1 MGRKQRKRSSKKD
14 GVGEGCTG
22 QTKNQ
27 NADIKN
33 WGKRRQKGGEVWSG
47 DSIGPGQ
54 ASSRSDANTDLSPVT
69 SPVRLWGFRAI
80 AAGVI
85 PLLFFLLAEVL
96 LRLVGYGF
104 EPGMFER
111 CQVGGSSAYCDNVEF
126 SWRFFPRGI
135 ARQCDPFVFP
145 STKGKGIYRIFVL
158 GESAAKGEPEGAFC
172 FARFLRVML
181 RAAYPGVNFE
191 VANVSM
197 AAINSH
203 VVLQIAKDC
212 AAHET
217 DMFVVYLG
225 NNEVT
230 GPYGAGTVFA
240 PLSDKLWLI
249 RAGIAAKRTRIGQ
262 LVGQLVGGFGAGGDQ
277 SGIWRGLEMY
287 LDRQVRAD
295 DRELEIVYRHY
306 RRNVEDIVRVAGK
319 VDAKVLLCTVG
330 SNLKDCPPFASL
342 HKRDF
347 GGTEKQKWDELYHKG
362 VELEATG
369 RYAEAAELYRQAAA
383 VDDAYAELHFRL
395 GRCLRAI
402 GEYERARASYI
413 RARELDT
420 LRFRADD
427 RINQI
432 IREVAER
439 TAGGGV
445 HLVDAVEVLEER
457 SPRGMPGEEFF
468 YEHVHLNF
476 AGTYVLSRAIFEGI
490 REALPQWVK
499 ERGGSEAV
507 LSEEQC
513 AERLGYTDWDWVR
526 LAEKVL
532 NGFIKRPPF
541 TNQIDH
547 DKQVEKYRREIR
559 DMRSK
564 LDRAGLE
571 EAAGQYRRAIEIDN
585 GDWWLHWK
593 YGTLLAEELK
603 DYSGAE
609 REFRLVRDM
618 LPRSY
623 TAALALGTVLKAQGN
638 IDGAIAEFRRAIS
651 INLTCGEAHYNLGLA
666 YQNKGMAK
674 EAVGCYERAIRWQPE
689 CVPAYNNVAEIF
701 MQQGKLSKAEEIC
714 RKGLRAV
721 PDSAILHCNLGVLLN
736 MLGRREEGIK
746 EVRRAM
752 ELDPNSPGI
761 KRAVDALAG
770 GR

>member
-1 MGRKQRKRSSKKD
+1 LGKAGSK
-14 GVGEGCTG
+14 GTL
-22 QTKNQ
+22 
-27 NADIKN
+27 
-33 WGKRRQKGGEVWSG
+33 
-47 DSIGPGQ
+47 
-54 ASSRSDANTDLSPVT
+54 DADLSAVT

-104 EPGMFER
+104 APGLFER
-111 CQVGGSSAYCDNVEF
+111 CRVQSNRAYCDNVEF
-126 SWRFFPRGI
+126 SWRFFPPGI
-135 ARQCDPFVFP
+135 ARQCDPFAFP
-145 STKGKGIYRIFVL
+145 AAKSKDTYRIFVL

-181 RAAYPGVNFE
+181 RAAYPGMNFE
-191 VANVSM
+191 VVNVSM

-212 AAHET
+212 AAHEP

-240 PLSDKLWLI
+240 PLSDRLWLI

-262 LVGQLVGGFGAGGDQ
+262 LVGQLVGGFSAGGDQ
-277 SGIWRGLEMY
+277 SSIWRGLEMY
-287 LDRQVRAD
+287 LDRQVRVD

-306 RRNVEDIVRVAGK
+306 LRNVEDIVRVASK
-319 VDAKVLLCTVG
+319 VDANVMLCTVG
-330 SNLKDCPPFASL
+330 SNLKDCPPFGSL
-342 HKRDF
+342 HRRDF
-347 GGTEKQKWDELYHKG
+347 GGADKQKWDDLYVKA
-362 VELEATG
+362 VELEAVG
-369 RYAEAAELYRQAAA
+369 RYAEAAEQYRRAA
-383 VDDAYAELHFRL
+383 VMDDDYAELHFRL
-395 GRCLRAI
+395 GRCLWAM
-402 GEYERARASYI
+402 GEYERARESYI

-432 IREVAER
+432 VRDVAER
-439 TAGGGV
+439 TAGDGV
-445 HLVDAVEVLEER
+445 YLVDAVKAFEEQ
-457 SPRGMPGEEFF
+457 SPHGTPGEEFF

-476 AGTYVLSRAIFEGI
+476 VGTYVLSWAIFEGI
-490 REALPQWVK
+490 RETLPQWVK
-499 ERGGSEAV
+499 EHGGSEAV

-513 AERLGYTDWDWVR
+513 AERLGYTGWDRAR

-532 NGFIKRPPF
+532 DGFIKRPPF

-547 DKQVEKYRREIR
+547 DKQVEKYRREIH

-571 EAAGQYRRAIEIDN
+571 EAAGQYRRAIEIDS

-609 REFRLVRDM
+609 REFRLVREM

-638 IDGAIAEFRRAIS
+638 IDGAIGEFRRAIS
-651 INLTCGEAHYNLGLA
+651 INLACGETHYNLGLA

-689 CVPAYNNVAEIF
+689 CVPAYNNVAEMF
-701 MQQGKLSKAEEIC
+701 MQQGKLSKAEQIC

-746 EVRRAM
+746 EVRKAM
-752 ELDPNSPGI
+752 ELDPNSPGV
-761 KRAVDALAG
+761 KRAVDVLAG
-770 GR
+770 GM